1 MKEYYK
7 DPVRT
12 KEVMDDDGFVHTGDV
27 GQWLPV
33 SALNFCGH
41 AHAFDSFIT

>member
-12 KEVMDDDGFVHTGDV
+12 KEVLDDDGFIHSGDV

-33 SALNFCGH
+33 SVLN
-41 AHAFDSFIT
+41 SFIANVHSYRTFI